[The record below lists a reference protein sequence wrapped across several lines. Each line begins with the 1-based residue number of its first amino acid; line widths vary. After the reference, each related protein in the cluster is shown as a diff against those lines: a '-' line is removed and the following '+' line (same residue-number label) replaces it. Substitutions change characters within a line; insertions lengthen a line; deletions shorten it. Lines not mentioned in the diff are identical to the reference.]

1 MDRDQLR
8 TRLQSRVDS
17 VRERLARAAEA
28 SGRRP
33 EAVTL
38 VAASKT
44 QPDALVA
51 AAFDCGVRHFGENR
65 PEELARRHRV
75 ADLSERPIRWH
86 LIGPLQSRKAKLLPE
101 NVALIQSVD
110 RIKTARLLADIG
122 RRTGSSV
129 PVLLQV
135 NPAGEASKQGVALD
149 AAPGLAEAMAQL
161 EGLAPRGLM
170 AMTPLGAGETEL
182 RTLFA
187 AVRAALELIQARL
200 AAPGWTELSMG
211 MSQDFEPAVREG
223 ATIVRIG
230 TSLFGPRVD

>member
-1 MDRDQLR
+1 MDGNQLR
-8 TRLQSRVDS
+8 EHLQARVDV
-17 VRERLARAAEA
+17 VRVRLARAAEA
-28 SGRRP
+28 AGRHP
-33 EAVTL
+33 EDVTL

-44 QPDALVA
+44 QPDAMVA
-51 AAFDCGVRHFGENR
+51 AACDCGVRHFGENR

-75 ADLSERPIRWH
+75 PDLAARPIHWH
-86 LIGPLQSRKAKLLPE
+86 LIGPLQSRKAKLLPD
-101 NVALIQSVD
+101 NLTLIQSVD
-110 RIKTARLLADIG
+110 RLKTARLLADAG
-122 RRTGSSV
+122 QRTGRAV
-129 PVLLQV
+129 PILLQV

-149 AAPGLAEAMAQL
+149 EALPMAEAISQM

-187 AVRAALELIQARL
+187 AVRSTLEHIQARL
-200 AAPGWTELSMG
+200 AVPGWTELSMG

-230 TSLFGPRVD
+230 TSLFGPRAD